1 MTDEQY
7 SKQIE
12 KARNFARDKARRKKI
27 KSIKNA
33 EKHDKPKKHFEFSKI
48 IVLITFVMC
57 MEILIFSQV
66 LLYKTMDTSALYS
79 LIAIP
84 STLVPILFSYFGKSR
99 AENLLKI
106 SQDIT
111 GQCNQ
116 QENTE
121 TNQMNNEFTGSTT
134 GVG

>member
-7 SKQIE
+7 SKQVE
-12 KARNFARDKARRKKI
+12 KARKFARDKARRKKI

-111 GQCNQ
+111 EQYNQ